1 MKIVF
6 LSSLDL
12 NLYLF
17 RIDIMLKFRELGHEI
32 IAIIPEGKYSEK
44 IREKGFKTI
53 SYSLERG
60 SLNPFGGLSSI
71 LELKTILKNIKPDI
85 LHTFTVKPNIYGT
98 IAGKL
103 TGVPIILNLVEGLGS
118 FYADD
123 SLKSKIIRIIIENLY
138 KFIFSYSTKVIFV
151 NSDDPKYL
159 INQKVIEQNRIHVI
173 KSVGIDIY
181 EYNPTAISQER
192 KIEIKNSLGI
202 PENKKIAIMIAR
214 AIFHKGT
221 ADFYK
226 MGELLRDKG
235 YIFLF
240 VGDIDEGNKWSMSK
254 EFMKRRVVK
263 WLGWRDDII
272 DLISISDLVVL
283 PSYREGIPRTLL
295 EAMAIG
301 KPIVTTDTVG
311 CRETVN
317 HGENG
322 YLVPVASPKALSEH
336 VDKILS
342 DEVLQKEMGIKSRE
356 RAVSEFDIKKI
367 VQQYIEL
374 YKKISDKF

>member
-1 MKIVF
+1 
-6 LSSLDL
+6 
-12 NLYLF
+12 
-17 RIDIMLKFRELGHEI
+17 
-32 IAIIPEGKYSEK
+32 
-44 IREKGFKTI
+44 
-53 SYSLERG
+53 
-60 SLNPFGGLSSI
+60 
-71 LELKTILKNIKPDI
+71 
-85 LHTFTVKPNIYGT
+85 
-98 IAGKL
+98 
-103 TGVPIILNLVEGLGS
+103 
-118 FYADD
+118 
-123 SLKSKIIRIIIENLY
+123 
-138 KFIFSYSTKVIFV
+138 
-151 NSDDPKYL
+151 
-159 INQKVIEQNRIHVI
+159 
-173 KSVGIDIY
+173 
-181 EYNPTAISQER
+181 
-192 KIEIKNSLGI
+192 
-202 PENKKIAIMIAR
+202 MIAR

-240 VGDIDEGNKWSMSK
+240 VGDIDKGNKWSLSK

>member
-44 IREKGFKTI
+44 IRKKGFQTI

-71 LELKTILKNIKPDI
+71 LELKNILQNIKPDI

-103 TGVPIILNLVEGLGS
+103 AGVPIILNLVEGLGS
-118 FYADD
+118 FYVDD

-159 INQKVIEQNRIHVI
+159 INQKIILQDKTHII
-173 KSVGIDIY
+173 KSVGIDTY

-192 KIEIKNSLGI
+192 KIQIKNSLGI
-202 PENKKIAIMIAR
+202 SENKKIAIMIAR

-240 VGDIDEGNKWSMSK
+240 VGDIDKGNKWSLSK